1 MDGQLN
7 DVIATEAQL
16 RAVLGYPGQRALDK
30 QIDTLDEHCRAYI
43 AASPF
48 VLIGTGDA
56 AGNMDV
62 SPKGDL
68 AGFVHVLDEK
78 TLAIPDRPG
87 NRRADT
93 LRNLIQNPHI
103 GLLFLVPGQEQ
114 TLRVN
119 GTALIARDRWL
130 REKMAVSGKLPELA
144 FVVSVREV
152 FFHCAKC
159 MVRSK
164 LWDNAHWPSAE
175 GVPTLAEALIAHANL
190 DISETELAASLERD
204 TRERLF

>member
-1 MDGQLN
+1 VQ
-7 DVIATEAQL
+7 
-16 RAVLGYPGQRALDK
+16 
-30 QIDTLDEHCRAYI
+30 
-43 AASPF
+43 
-48 VLIGTGDA
+48 
-56 AGNMDV
+56 
-62 SPKGDL
+62 
-68 AGFVHVLDEK
+68 VLDDS

-93 LRNLIQNPHI
+93 LRNLLQNPHI

-130 REKMAVSGKLPELA
+130 RERMAVNGRLPELA
-144 FVVSVREV
+144 FVVSVKEV

-159 MVRSK
+159 VVRSH
-164 LWDNAHWPSAE
+164 LWDSAAWPSSD

-190 DISETELAASLERD
+190 DISATELAASLERD
-204 TRERLF
+204 TRERLY

>member
-1 MDGQLN
+1 MGGQFN

-16 RAVLGYPGQRALDK
+16 RAVLGHPGQRALDK
-30 QIDTLDEHCRAYI
+30 QIDTLDEHCRGFI

-56 AGNMDV
+56 ASNMDV

-68 AGFVHVLDEK
+68 AGFVRVLDDK
-78 TLAIPDRPG
+78 TLAIPDRPS

-93 LRNLIQNPHI
+93 LRNVIQNPHI

-119 GTALIARDRWL
+119 GTAIIARDRWL
-130 REKMAVSGKLPELA
+130 REKMAVAGKLPELA

-164 LWDNAHWPSAE
+164 LWDNAQWPSAE

-190 DISETELAASLERD
+190 DISATELAASLERD
-204 TRERLF
+204 TRERLY